1 MVRGNVR
8 GGKAYKKGKKSGN
21 GGDREEGG
29 GKFAGRADGQDYARA
44 TKILG
49 NRRVLCF
56 CNDGIERV
64 AKIRG
69 GLCKGPNKKRIEEGD
84 IVIVSHRSFDVP
96 SSDDEEEDDSEDDS
110 PISIKKPAST
120 PVPESGAVLASGRK
134 DVVDILDKVS
144 ASHWRLVR
152 KEKGIHRYLFPNS
165 SGDDAINGED
175 IFEEEPVKK
184 SGDNDN
190 NKADSDEEVDV
201 DAI

>member
-8 GGKAYKKGKKSGN
+8 GGKAYKKGKKGGN

-29 GKFAGRADGQDYARA
+29 GKFVGREDGQDYARA
-44 TKILG
+44 LKILG

-56 CNDGIERV
+56 CNDGVERV
-64 AKIRG
+64 GKIRG

-84 IVIVSHRSFDVP
+84 IMIVSHRSFDTP
-96 SSDDEEEDDSEDDS
+96 SSDDESEEGDEDS

-120 PVPESGAVLASGRK
+120 PVPESGAILASGRK
-134 DVVDILDKVS
+134 DVVDILDKVG
-144 ASHWRLVR
+144 ATHWRSVR

-165 SGDDAINGED
+165 SGDDGVGED

-184 SGDNDN
+184 STENNDV
-190 NKADSDEEVDV
+190 DTDEEVDV

>member
-8 GGKAYKKGKKSGN
+8 GGKAYKKGKKGGN
-21 GGDREEGG
+21 SGDREEGG
-29 GKFAGRADGQDYARA
+29 GKFAGREAGQDYARA
-44 TKILG
+44 MKILG
-49 NRRVLCF
+49 NRRILCF

-84 IVIVSHRSFDVP
+84 IVIISHRSFDDV
-96 SSDDEEEDDSEDDS
+96 SESGDDSDS
-110 PISIKKPAST
+110 DGAPIIKKAVSK

-144 ASHWRLVR
+144 ATHWRYVK
-152 KEKGIHRYLFPNS
+152 KEEHIHRYLFPTLH
-165 SGDDAINGED
+165 GGTDGPNGED

-184 SGDNDN
+184 ESTDKG
-190 NKADSDEEVDV
+190 KTEDSDEEVDV